1 MVIMVPTNTPE
12 LVAEAAEL
20 GVACIDTDGIKAFNR
35 SRKTMK
41 KWGTRL
47 APTLPSCSLTASP
60 LPLPLRQ
67 CGATRVCSH
76 TPR

>member
-20 GVACIDTDGIKAFNR
+20 GVACIDTDGIKAFNKD
-35 SRKTMK
+35 RKTIK
-41 KWGTRL
+41 KWGTTRAITPLLL
-47 APTLPSCSLTASP
+47 ARSHSLRP
-60 LPLPLRQ
+60 RPLRQ
-67 CGATRVCSH
+67 SGATRASSH